1 MSVRRSERRKE
12 RAARPGMAIG
22 VATLVW
28 TLGAG
33 ASLPLLAQTPTPPAA
48 IPDVGSPAPSPVQAP
63 SGSAVPA
70 PGVVESAPLAPP
82 PGAAPSPATPPPAAS
97 PLPPAAAEVPAAPPP
112 VPGAP
117 PAGAPSGTP
126 PATTPPATAAP
137 GVPPSLPSLA
147 APAPGA
153 PNPRATLLPVP
164 GDPSNVDDVTLVPK
178 PAAIRTGMATWNEG
192 FARLADAV
200 RKLEEDL
207 RKAGVPIAG
216 RPLSRFLETDD
227 LGFRYEVMVPVAQ
240 AAPTGLPAD
249 IRLGMTP
256 SGRMLRFT
264 HKASYDEIDGT
275 YEAITAYLD
284 AKGVTVNDSFVEEYV
299 TDLTNA
305 SDPGLEINIFVS
317 PR

>member
-1 MSVRRSERRKE
+1 
-12 RAARPGMAIG
+12 MAIG

-48 IPDVGSPAPSPVQAP
+48 IPDAGSPAPSPVQAP

-82 PGAAPSPATPPPAAS
+82 PGASPSPTTPAPAAS
-97 PLPPAAAEVPAAPPP
+97 PLPPAAAEVPAAPSP

-126 PATTPPATAAP
+126 PATTPPATAAPVQPVPSSPSAPAAP

-227 LGFRYEVMVPVAQ
+227 LGFRYEVMVPIAQ
-240 AAPTGLPAD
+240 SAPTGLPAD

-299 TDLTNA
+299 TDLTHA

>member
-1 MSVRRSERRKE
+1 M
-12 RAARPGMAIG
+12 
-22 VATLVW
+22 
-28 TLGAG
+28 
-33 ASLPLLAQTPTPPAA
+33 
-48 IPDVGSPAPSPVQAP
+48 
-63 SGSAVPA
+63 
-70 PGVVESAPLAPP
+70 
-82 PGAAPSPATPPPAAS
+82 
-97 PLPPAAAEVPAAPPP
+97 
-112 VPGAP
+112 
-117 PAGAPSGTP
+117 
-126 PATTPPATAAP
+126 
-137 GVPPSLPSLA
+137 
-147 APAPGA
+147 
-153 PNPRATLLPVP
+153 P

-178 PAAIRTGMATWNEG
+178 PAAIRTGIATWNEG

-207 RKAGVPIAG
+207 RQAGLPIAG

-227 LGFRYEVMVPVAQ
+227 LGFRYEVMVPIAR